1 LNPLQTVNLTALMDV
16 TAGAAEIMIGLIDGP
31 VALDHADLTTENI
44 RTVTGGGN
52 SNCTRADSLACQHGT
67 FIAGILTA
75 KRGSAAPSLCPGC
88 TLLVRPI
95 FVEATTGAEQMPSA
109 TPEELAA
116 ALLESMSAGA
126 RIVNLSLGLSRVS
139 SKCERSLEDAL
150 DQAIRRGVIV
160 IAAAGNQGT
169 LGSSVLTRHPWIIPV
184 VACDGKGRPTAE
196 SNLSSSIGRR
206 GLCAPGDAIS
216 SLGTMGQPLTTG
228 GTSAAVPFVT
238 GTIALLWSEFPHAS
252 AIDIKLALTRAG
264 VSRRTTVVPPLLDA
278 WSAYETLRRARH

>member
-31 VALDHADLTTENI
+31 VALDHADLATENI
-44 RTVTGGGN
+44 RIVPGGGN
-52 SNCTRADSLACQHGT
+52 GNCTRADSLACQHGT
-67 FIAGILTA
+67 FIAGVLTA

-126 RIVNLSLGLSRVS
+126 RIINLSLGLSRVS
-139 SKCERSLEDAL
+139 SKSEHSLEDAL
-150 DQAIRRGVIV
+150 DQATKRGVLV

-169 LGSSVLTRHPWIIPV
+169 LGSSVLTRHPWIVPV

-252 AIDIKLALTRAG
+252 AIEIKLAVMQAG
-264 VSRRTTVVPPLLDA
+264 MSRRTTVVPPLLDA
-278 WSAYETLRRARH
+278 WSAYEMLRRARL

>member
-1 LNPLQTVNLTALMDV
+1 MKI
-16 TAGAAEIMIGLIDGP
+16 TAGAAEIVIGLIDGP
-31 VALDHADLTTENI
+31 VALDHADLATESI
-44 RTVTGGGN
+44 RAVPGGGN

-67 FIAGILTA
+67 FIAGVLTA

-116 ALLESMSAGA
+116 ALLESMSASA
-126 RIVNLSLGLSRVS
+126 RIINLSLGLSRVS
-139 SKCERSLEDAL
+139 SKSERSLENAL
-150 DQAIRRGVIV
+150 DQATKRGVLL

-184 VACDGKGRPTAE
+184 VACDGQRRPTAE

-206 GLCAPGDAIS
+206 GLCAPGDSIT

-238 GTIALLWSEFPHAS
+238 GTIALLWSEFPQAS
-252 AIDIKLALTRAG
+252 AVDIKLALTHAG
-264 VSRRTTVVPPLLDA
+264 GSRRATVVPPLLDA
-278 WSAYETLRRARH
+278 WSAYEILRRARL